1 MQEAYGKST
10 TSLVCTEDCQD
21 WNCSTLKVNNMYDVG
36 YYSNHSTWYMDIFVF
51 TILQDYRLLIPGAGQ
66 PGAARSSRLLQMVY
80 VRCVLRLM
88 DTGSYTENTVRTGS
102 CHILIQKY
110 FCSIS
115 SAYLMSLW
123 RGKIFQEN
131 STLPLG
137 ARICPPGL
145 AVSP

>member
-88 DTGSYTENTVRTGS
+88 DTGSYTEQGQDRVWSHLNTVSFNKR
-102 CHILIQKY
+102 
-110 FCSIS
+110 IS
-115 SAYLMSLW
+115 HDTPKGQDLS
-123 RGKIFQEN
+123 RK
-131 STLPLG
+131 
-137 ARICPPGL
+137 
-145 AVSP
+145 